1 MNKVAYSFFSC
12 LLLLF
17 LFTSCQNNDKFSI
30 TGTISGAEGKRIYL
44 EQLTLNGN
52 VLIDSVIVKR
62 DASFKVR
69 AQRPEYPDI
78 YRMTLDGKQFVFSV
92 DSCEHIQVYTTIENF
107 SYPDSIAGSDKVRKM
122 QTLRKSVAN
131 LQTDYLKAVRN
142 ELTVDELRIKIEEH
156 KKMARNLILENPRS
170 IVAYYALFQKVGGYF
185 LFSPYEKDDRS
196 FCAAVATAFHT
207 FMPEYQR
214 SKNLYALVLGAIQ
227 AERAEKNA
235 YDIQKMV
242 DNAEAGFLDIQLPDV
257 NGQLQSLS
265 SLKGNVFLL
274 DFSAAEMPNNTAYIF
289 ELRDLYNRYH
299 DKGFQIYQVSADRS
313 LLLWQD
319 AVKALPWI
327 CVRGEQGVNEECFR
341 LYNISQIP
349 TNFLFGKDGVII
361 AKNIPFEDMAS
372 YIEKQLRK

>member
-1 MNKVAYSFFSC
+1 MVAVLRVVYPKPEVDSARGSPYSGI
-12 LLLLF
+12 LRVWQIDGVEGGKGARAAF
-17 LFTSCQNNDKFSI
+17 LSRAAKIFEEENEGVFVLVTAHTKESAQNAVENGDVPDVLSF
-30 TGTISGAEGKRIYL
+30 SGACDFAADIAVPLSGMEWSASQIGGK
-44 EQLTLNGN
+44 TL
-52 VLIDSVIVKR
+52 
-62 DASFKVR
+62 A
-69 AQRPEYPDI
+69 YPWC
-78 YRMTLDGKQFVFSV
+78 R
-92 DSCEHIQVYTTIENF
+92 
-107 SYPDSIAGSDKVRKM
+107 
-122 QTLRKSVAN
+122 
-131 LQTDYLKAVRN
+131 
-142 ELTVDELRIKIEEH
+142 
-156 KKMARNLILENPRS
+156 
-170 IVAYYALFQKVGGYF
+170 GGYF

-257 NGQLQSLS
+257 NGQLQALS

-361 AKNIPFEDMAS
+361 AKNIPFGDMPS